1 METLVPVKLESN
13 PGVVSLGRKILPLV
27 RKSALTE
34 VSGPWEALQLT
45 LIYQW
50 VISEFLLLPRSGCHF
65 GKYVNPS
72 GLLVLFFFPLKIYY
86 INILAIKV
94 EER

>member
-34 VSGPWEALQLT
+34 VGGPWEALQLP

-50 VISEFLLLPRSGCHF
+50 VISEFLLLPCSGCHF
-65 GKYVNPS
+65 GKHVNPS
-72 GLLVLFFFPLKIYY
+72 GLLVLFFFSLENLLYKYSC
-86 INILAIKV
+86 NKS
-94 EER
+94 